1 MRARPKAEGA
11 DVSVFIAG
19 VCMQEG
25 VNVFEIFSFF
35 KVSMLF
41 KKNKKK
47 KTTVSYSK
55 SFTLIEWIVIILK
68 NHYDLMSWAFNLFL
82 LVRMLEIELRIS
94 ISQAQASTSSYTLG
108 LNLRYF

>member
-47 KTTVSYSK
+47 KLPC
-55 SFTLIEWIVIILK
+55 LI
-68 NHYDLMSWAFNLFL
+68 
-82 LVRMLEIELRIS
+82 
-94 ISQAQASTSSYTLG
+94 
-108 LNLRYF
+108 LNLLH

>member
-47 KTTVSYSK
+47 KNYRV
-55 SFTLIEWIVIILK
+55 
-68 NHYDLMSWAFNLFL
+68 LF
-82 LVRMLEIELRIS
+82 
-94 ISQAQASTSSYTLG
+94 
-108 LNLRYF
+108 